1 MDFGSSDDEIKAQ
14 WERFSNNYHPW
25 HVHRTTSTTTEESD
39 TSTPASEPEQIQQ
52 DFLTEWQALSA
63 LYPGI
68 PIQLDEL
75 DMLGQREI
83 DLSHDWGKHHI
94 PTQQKV
100 VATTFIHSNRTTFQ
114 SHHVYNQQATY
125 DLSIQQQRAYDLVIT
140 HLQHNTLKPPLKII
154 VQGTAGTRKS
164 HLITSIK
171 STMMRLA
178 PPGQSPLLLLA
189 PIGVATFNIQ
199 ASTIHSALRI
209 PIKEMVP
216 LQGQTLASFQESMY
230 FIHYILIDEMSFIGH
245 RLIQCI
251 DMRLCEAFPTHN
263 QIPFGGRSIILF
275 GDLGQLPPVKDIPMY
290 ASNSYGGT
298 LWQTFTTIITLDKI
312 FRQIGEQPTQ
322 IAFHELLSDLR
333 NATPTIEDWQL
344 LMSRSSSSLTSVEQ
358 SVFLPSKHLFATNE
372 MVSLHNKRMLLS
384 LAKPVALSTAEQMKG
399 LACSNPNDEQL
410 QSNILLCIGQEVML
424 STNLW
429 VETGLVNGA
438 LGQVREIVY
447 NDGEHPP
454 QLPLFVVVQ
463 FQNYTGPPW
472 DHNNPTNIPIPP
484 ISRGLRRQMPLK
496 MAWALTIHKSQ
507 GLTLQRATI
516 DIGNIDQQGMTFT
529 AISRVRNLTSLHI
542 HPAFTFERYARM
554 QQSPHVTRRKEEE
567 ALLKIL
573 SDSQSTVRSI

>member
-25 HVHRTTSTTTEESD
+25 HARRTTSTTAEESD
-39 TSTPASEPEQIQQ
+39 TSTPSSEPEQIQQ
-52 DFLTEWQALSA
+52 DFLTEWKALSA
-63 LYPGI
+63 LYLGL

-83 DLSHDWGKHHI
+83 ELSHDWGKHHI

-114 SHHVYNQQATY
+114 SHHVYNQQAPY
-125 DLSIQQQRAYDLVIT
+125 ALSIQQQRAYDLVIT

-154 VQGTAGTRKS
+154 VQGTAGMGKS

-178 PPGQSPLLLLA
+178 PLGQSPLLLLA
-189 PIGVATFNIQ
+189 PTGVATFNIQ
-199 ASTIHSALRI
+199 ASTIHFALQI

-216 LQGQTLASFQESMY
+216 LQGQTLANFQESMY
-230 FIHYILIDEMSFIGH
+230 FIHYILINEMSFIG
-245 RLIQCI
+245 RSLIQCI
-251 DMRLCEAFPTHN
+251 DMRLHEAFPTHN
-263 QIPFGGRSIILF
+263 QIPFGRCSIILF
-275 GDLGQLPPVKDIPMY
+275 GDLGQLLLVKDIPMY

-298 LWQTFTTIITLDKI
+298 LWRTFTTIITLDKI
-312 FRQIGEQPTQ
+312 FRQIGEQPAQT
-322 IAFHELLSDLR
+322 AFRELLSNLQ

-344 LMSRSSSSLTSVEQ
+344 LMSRSSSSLTSAEQ
-358 SVFLPSKHLFATNE
+358 YIFLPSKHLFATNE

-384 LAKPVALSTAEQMKG
+384 LAKPIALSTAEQMKG
-399 LACSNPNDEQL
+399 LACSNPDDEQL

-429 VETGLVNGA
+429 VETRLVNGA
-438 LGQVREIVY
+438 LRQVREIVY

-463 FQNYTGPPW
+463 FQNYTGPTW
-472 DHNNPTNIPIPP
+472 DHNNPTNIPIQP
-484 ISRGLRRQMPLK
+484 ISRGLRRQMTLK
-496 MAWALTIHKSQ
+496 MAWALIIHKSQ

-516 DIGNIDQQGMTFT
+516 DIGNIDRQGMTFT
-529 AISRVRNLTSLHI
+529 TISRVRDLTSLCI

-554 QQSPHVTRRKEEE
+554 QQSPHVTRHKEEE
-567 ALLKIL
+567 AWLKIL
-573 SDSQSTVRSI
+573 SDAQSTVRSI